1 MMRNDKKE
9 KKGVKE
15 METLTLNIRNKQTS
29 EKILWFLK
37 HFEKDGV
44 EIIEREDWEDLKL
57 LAATRDEETISFEEY
72 LENEN

>member
-1 MMRNDKKE
+1 
-9 KKGVKE
+9 
-15 METLTLNIRNKQTS
+15 METLTLNIKNKQTS

-57 LAATRDEETISFEEY
+57 LSATRDEEAISFEEY

>member
-44 EIIEREDWEDLKL
+44 EIIEKEDWEDLKL

>member
-1 MMRNDKKE
+1 
-9 KKGVKE
+9 

-57 LAATRDEETISFEEY
+57 LAATR
-72 LENEN
+72 NQ